1 MNLPANSLH
10 ECNFAD
16 LVPSAVGPAVARPP
30 VALRGMTTM
39 RNATVRF
46 GAVLLMAAAGV
57 VTGQATAFADPGETP
72 TPTPTEAPA
81 ASPAEGSP
89 AESPAPTPN
98 ENATEPS
105 ADAPAPKKSTAGGHE
120 VTYTITATSD
130 LTGNIS
136 YIKTDPPSMAAYNA
150 NSSEYLET
158 IRVPIGGGQPL
169 VYTTTLADPS
179 QWALVTASGGLRI
192 NPEFHCEIA
201 VDGEVVVSQQG
212 GSGVTCST
220 RPW

>member
-1 MNLPANSLH
+1 MTIMRKATAGVGTALLA
-10 ECNFAD
+10 A
-16 LVPSAVGPAVARPP
+16 AVGMLA
-30 VALRGMTTM
+30 
-39 RNATVRF
+39 
-46 GAVLLMAAAGV
+46 
-57 VTGQATAFADPGETP
+57 GQATSLADPETP
-72 TPTPTEAPA
+72 
-81 ASPAEGSP
+81 
-89 AESPAPTPN
+89 
-98 ENATEPS
+98 TEPS
-105 ADAPAPKKSTAGGHE
+105 AEAPAPSPTESAPQSPAEAPKKSSAGGHE

-136 YIKTDPPSMAAYNA
+136 YIKTDPPSMSAYNA

-158 IRVPIGGGQPL
+158 VRVPISGGQPL

-212 GSGVTCST
+212 GSGVSCST

>member
-1 MNLPANSLH
+1 MAI
-10 ECNFAD
+10 
-16 LVPSAVGPAVARPP
+16 
-30 VALRGMTTM
+30 M
-39 RNATVRF
+39 RNVTVRF
-46 GAVLLMAAAGV
+46 GAVLLMATAAVAGSH
-57 VTGQATAFADPGETP
+57 ATSLADPEPSPASPTESAAAASPAEETPAASP
-72 TPTPTEAPA
+72 TPTPTEQASEPA
-81 ASPAEGSP
+81 AE
-89 AESPAPTPN
+89 T
-98 ENATEPS
+98 
-105 ADAPAPKKSTAGGHE
+105 PKKSTTGGHE

-158 IRVPIGGGQPL
+158 VRVPIGGGQPV

-201 VDGEVVVSQQG
+201 VDGEVVVSEQG
-212 GSGVTCST
+212 GSGVSCAT

>member
-1 MNLPANSLH
+1 
-10 ECNFAD
+10 
-16 LVPSAVGPAVARPP
+16 
-30 VALRGMTTM
+30 MTTM
-39 RNATVRF
+39 RNLTAGLGT
-46 GAVLLMAAAGV
+46 AVLLAAAGLV
-57 VTGQATAFADPGETP
+57 ASQATAVADPEPTAPSTAETP
-72 TPTPTEAPA
+72 AETPSA
-81 ASPAEGSP
+81 AP
-89 AESPAPTPN
+89 AESP
-98 ENATEPS
+98 TEPS
-105 ADAPAPKKSTAGGHE
+105 AEAPKKGTTGGHE

-150 NSSEYLET
+150 RSSEYLET
-158 IRVPIGGGQPL
+158 VRVPISGGQPL
-169 VYTTTLADPS
+169 VYTTTLADPN

-192 NPEFHCEIA
+192 NPEFRCEIT

>member
-1 MNLPANSLH
+1 
-10 ECNFAD
+10 
-16 LVPSAVGPAVARPP
+16 
-30 VALRGMTTM
+30 MTTM
-39 RNATVRF
+39 RNVTVRF
-46 GAVLLMAAAGV
+46 GTVLLMAAAGV
-57 VTGQATAFADPGETP
+57 MASHATSLADPETP
-72 TPTPTEAPA
+72 APTPTESPA
-81 ASPAEGSP
+81 A
-89 AESPAPTPN
+89 APT
-98 ENATEPS
+98 ETSTEPS
-105 ADAPAPKKSTAGGHE
+105 AEAPKKSTTGGHE

-136 YIKTDPPSMAAYNA
+136 YIKTDPPSMSAYNA

-158 IRVPIGGGQPL
+158 VRVPIGGGQPL

-220 RPW
+220 RAW

>member
-1 MNLPANSLH
+1 
-10 ECNFAD
+10 
-16 LVPSAVGPAVARPP
+16 
-30 VALRGMTTM
+30 MTIM
-39 RNATVRF
+39 RNVTVRF
-46 GAVLLMAAAGV
+46 GTVVLMAAAGV
-57 VTGQATAFADPGETP
+57 AASHATSLADPEPTPAAPTESAAASATENSAP
-72 TPTPTEAPA
+72 TPT
-81 ASPAEGSP
+81 
-89 AESPAPTPN
+89 
-98 ENATEPS
+98 ENATEPT
-105 ADAPAPKKSTAGGHE
+105 AEAPKKSATDGHE

-158 IRVPIGGGQPL
+158 VRVPIGGGQPV

-179 QWALVTASGGLRI
+179 QWALVTASGGLRT

-212 GSGVTCST
+212 GSGVSCAT

>member
-1 MNLPANSLH
+1 
-10 ECNFAD
+10 
-16 LVPSAVGPAVARPP
+16 
-30 VALRGMTTM
+30 MTTM

-46 GAVLLMAAAGV
+46 GAAVLMAAAGV
-57 VTGQATAFADPGETP
+57 AVSHATAFADPETP
-72 TPTPTEAPA
+72 T
-81 ASPAEGSP
+81 
-89 AESPAPTPN
+89 
-98 ENATEPS
+98 EPS
-105 ADAPAPKKSTAGGHE
+105 TETTADAPKKTAAGGHE

-130 LTGNIS
+130 LTGNVS

-158 IRVPIGGGQPL
+158 VRVPIGGGQPL

-212 GSGVTCST
+212 GSGVSCST

>member
-1 MNLPANSLH
+1 
-10 ECNFAD
+10 
-16 LVPSAVGPAVARPP
+16 
-30 VALRGMTTM
+30 MTM
-39 RNATVRF
+39 MQKATSGL
-46 GAVLLMAAAGV
+46 GAVLLVTAGGLLCGQPTALAEPEPSTESSAESAAPGPTPSPA
-57 VTGQATAFADPGETP
+57 ATPAPSEPATP
-72 TPTPTEAPA
+72 TPSEAATPTENASESSAEASKPA
-81 ASPAEGSP
+81 V
-89 AESPAPTPN
+89 
-98 ENATEPS
+98 
-105 ADAPAPKKSTAGGHE
+105 AGGHE

-158 IRVPIGGGQPL
+158 VRVPIAGGQPV
-169 VYTTTLADPS
+169 VYTTTLADPA

-212 GSGVTCST
+212 GSGVSCAT

>member
-1 MNLPANSLH
+1 
-10 ECNFAD
+10 
-16 LVPSAVGPAVARPP
+16 
-30 VALRGMTTM
+30 MTTM
-39 RNATVRF
+39 RNVTVRF
-46 GAVLLMAAAGV
+46 GTVLLMAAAAG
-57 VTGQATAFADPGETP
+57 VTGHATALADPGETP
-72 TPTPTEAPA
+72 TPTPAEAPA
-81 ASPAEGSP
+81 ASPAESP
-89 AESPAPTPN
+89 ETAPT

-105 ADAPAPKKSTAGGHE
+105 ADAPAPKKSTTGGHE

-136 YIKTDPPSMAAYNA
+136 YIKTDPPSMSAYNA

-158 IRVPIGGGQPL
+158 VRVPIGGGQPL
-169 VYTTTLADPS
+169 VYTATLADPN

-220 RPW
+220 RAW

>member
-1 MNLPANSLH
+1 
-10 ECNFAD
+10 
-16 LVPSAVGPAVARPP
+16 
-30 VALRGMTTM
+30 MTIM
-39 RNATVRF
+39 RNATVKF
-46 GAVLLMAAAGV
+46 GTVLLMAAAGMAASH
-57 VTGQATAFADPGETP
+57 ATSLADPETTPASPTESPAAPTENAEPSP
-72 TPTPTEAPA
+72 TPTPTE
-81 ASPAEGSP
+81 E
-89 AESPAPTPN
+89 
-98 ENATEPS
+98 ATEPS
-105 ADAPAPKKSTAGGHE
+105 AEAPKKDPASGHE

-158 IRVPIGGGQPL
+158 VRVPISGGQPV

-212 GSGVTCST
+212 GSGVSCAT

>member
-1 MNLPANSLH
+1 M
-10 ECNFAD
+10 
-16 LVPSAVGPAVARPP
+16 
-30 VALRGMTTM
+30 
-39 RNATVRF
+39 
-46 GAVLLMAAAGV
+46 
-57 VTGQATAFADPGETP
+57 
-72 TPTPTEAPA
+72 
-81 ASPAEGSP
+81 
-89 AESPAPTPN
+89 
-98 ENATEPS
+98 
-105 ADAPAPKKSTAGGHE
+105 
-120 VTYTITATSD
+120 TYTITATSD

-136 YIKTDPPSMAAYNA
+136 YIKTDPPSMSAYNA

-158 IRVPIGGGQPL
+158 VRVPIGGGQPL
-169 VYTTTLADPS
+169 VYTTTLAAPG

>member
-1 MNLPANSLH
+1 
-10 ECNFAD
+10 
-16 LVPSAVGPAVARPP
+16 
-30 VALRGMTTM
+30 MTTM
-39 RNATVRF
+39 RKATVRF
-46 GAVLLMAAAGV
+46 STALLVASAGLV
-57 VTGQATAFADPGETP
+57 VGHATAAWADPE
-72 TPTPTEAPA
+72 
-81 ASPAEGSP
+81 SP
-89 AESPAPTPN
+89 AESPTESPAAAPPETSTEAAPTKSPN
-98 ENATEPS
+98 
-105 ADAPAPKKSTAGGHE
+105 AGGHE

-158 IRVPIGGGQPL
+158 VRVPIGGGQPL
-169 VYTTTLADPS
+169 VYTTTLADPG